1 MSKIAIKSNKD
12 LMFPPMHR
20 GVVTMEIDLIQN
32 KPKEELY
39 ELRIIDTCTINVEE
53 TKEVK
58 NPISGEVESTEI
70 VNVKKV
76 LGTPV
81 TRLKSYTYEDLGQLS
96 AVLNL
101 NHEDFETQ
109 TDYINELFRQGLLIT
124 TQQECE
130 AGKGMYFSE
139 TKDWEI
145 VRD

>member
-12 LMFPPMHR
+12 LMFPPSYR
-20 GVVTMEIDLIQN
+20 GIVTTEIDLIQN
-32 KPKEELY
+32 KPAHEVY
-39 ELRIIDTCTINVEE
+39 ELRIIDTCTKQVEE
-53 TKEVK
+53 EIENFNPETQQTETKTVT
-58 NPISGEVESTEI
+58 IT
-70 VNVKKV
+70 KV

-81 TRLKSYTYEDLGQLS
+81 TRLKSYKYAELGQLS

-101 NHEDFETQ
+101 NTEDFETQ

-130 AGKGMYFSE
+130 AGSGMYFSE
-139 TKDWEI
+139 ASDWEI